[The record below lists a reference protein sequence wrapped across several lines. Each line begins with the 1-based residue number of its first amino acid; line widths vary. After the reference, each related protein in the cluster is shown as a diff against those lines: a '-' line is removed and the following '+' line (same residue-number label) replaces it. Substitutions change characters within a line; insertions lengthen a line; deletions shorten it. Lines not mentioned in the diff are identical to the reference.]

1 MQLLDLDSSSPRQS
15 LDWLVELALRLNI
28 VVEVIDVYDAPVCPV
43 GSTRDAVAVRTL
55 ITGSEPSLRSAI
67 AAAVRS
73 RTPVSAVVDGL
84 QFVCF
89 RLAGGGVVLLARRV
103 DADSADECREDLESI
118 GPWLTGAIDASLAQP
133 NAVSA
138 EGFRI
143 VSFRRILRE
152 ATSRGSL
159 RQVVGAF
166 IEALSVWDDV
176 RVRVFVGGASG
187 GFLEYA
193 SSMAA
198 HSSTSMD
205 PLDDTVLPRQGQ
217 LTRLTRAEIDRAGLV
232 IDPGDTVIGRL
243 VIGSG
248 TMWVLVFSGMI
259 NDAVQVRLRV
269 YADILR
275 ESLNEVLTM
284 SSSRIVA
291 ELTRRHAPVNEPIG
305 TTAQATLDRLA
316 TTVDPS

>member
-1 MQLLDLDSSSPRQS
+1 MS
-15 LDWLVELALRLNI
+15 
-28 VVEVIDVYDAPVCPV
+28 PV

-84 QFVCF
+84 LFVCF
-89 RLAGGGVVLLARRV
+89 RLSGGGVVVLARRV

-118 GPWLTGAIDASLAQP
+118 GPWLTGAVDASLA
-133 NAVSA
+133 A
-138 EGFRI
+138 ERGECGSTNG
-143 VSFRRILRE
+143 VLSPDLRE

-166 IEALSVWDDV
+166 IEAVSVWDDV
-176 RVRVFVGGASG
+176 RVRIFVGGASG

-193 SSMAA
+193 SSMAT
-198 HSSTSMD
+198 HSSLSAD
-205 PLDDTVLPRQGQ
+205 PLDDTVVPRQGQ
-217 LTRLTRAEIDRAGLV
+217 LARLTRADVDRAGLV

-243 VIGSG
+243 VIGAG
-248 TMWVLVFSGMI
+248 TTWVLVFSGMI

-275 ESLNEVLTM
+275 ESLNEVLTT
-284 SSSRIVA
+284 SSSRIMA
-291 ELTRRHAPVNEPIG
+291 ELTRHR
-305 TTAQATLDRLA
+305 RR
-316 TTVDPS
+316 